1 MGGVQRSTLQGRFG
15 RLNDLAGG
23 GDPWSGLRKQFK
35 LKLLY
40 EEPLVAIGFCVAAED
55 QHAPIGS
62 REVNVEHLDAARR
75 LYRFATLVT
84 GCLSSLMAENQDAGI
99 SGGTRIG
106 AYEATHI
113 RATVAD
119 HTTDLG
125 ADVVTTDRKLI

>member
-23 GDPWSGLRKQFK
+23 GDPWSGLRRQFK

-99 SGGTRIG
+99 SGG
-106 AYEATHI
+106 
-113 RATVAD
+113 
-119 HTTDLG
+119 LG
-125 ADVVTTDRKLI
+125 LAHMRPLTFGPQSLITPLTLVLMLLRPTAS